1 MPTLLITIAALLL
14 IIGVGM
20 IFISI
25 FITGILSANEPQ
37 PVKGGLLG
45 STIIGIIGLLIAVAG
60 SLVGVSYGSRK
71 VEGNLNGFLRRS
83 YLNWL
88 VILMICVL
96 ITFII
101 CLGIDIGY
109 NNNASFIPSQHNALV
124 IAVLAY
130 FFGLVFLAIGA
141 GCILFINPRG
151 GQKLYETT
159 TTEQYRQGYNQPN
172 YNNQQQY
179 PQPNYNNQP
188 NYQRRD
194 ENIRSDY

>member
-1 MPTLLITIAALLL
+1 M
-14 IIGVGM
+14 IG
-20 IFISI
+20 
-25 FITGILSANEPQ
+25 
-37 PVKGGLLG
+37 
-45 STIIGIIGLLIAVAG
+45 
-60 SLVGVSYGSRK
+60 
-71 VEGNLNGFLRRS
+71 
-83 YLNWL
+83 
-88 VILMICVL
+88 VL

-172 YNNQQQY
+172 YNNQ
-179 PQPNYNNQP
+179 P

>member
-1 MPTLLITIAALLL
+1 MATLLLTVAALLL

-71 VEGNLNGFLRRS
+71 LDGSLSRFLRSS
-83 YLNWL
+83 YLNWFI
-88 VILMICVL
+88 ILMIGVL

-172 YNNQQQY
+172 YNNQ
-179 PQPNYNNQP
+179 P